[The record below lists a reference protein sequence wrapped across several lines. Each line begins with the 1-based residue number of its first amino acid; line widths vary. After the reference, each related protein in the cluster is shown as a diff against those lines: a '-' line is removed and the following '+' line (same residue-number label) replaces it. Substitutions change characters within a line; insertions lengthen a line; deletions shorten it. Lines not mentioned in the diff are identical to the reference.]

1 MDYTTTTST
10 TTNLPMA
17 GAPANID
24 PNQFIALFGGI
35 WLFVMIAVVISSIL
49 KGMALWKAGRRGEKG
64 WFIALF
70 IINTLGILELLY
82 LLAFSKEKSAS
93 KA

>member
-17 GAPANID
+17 GAPANVD
-24 PNQFIALFGGI
+24 PTQFMALFGGI
-35 WLFVMIAVVISSIL
+35 WLFVMIAIVISSIL

-64 WFIALF
+64 WFVALF

-82 LLAFSKEKSAS
+82 LLVFSKEKATS
-93 KA
+93 KT